1 MKPGKVFTFRSKKRP
16 KSISISYSRG
26 NFFTKSPPQATFI
39 TNFQAHKKLNLG
51 PEKEAKNQEKIF
63 FENKKKKMAE
73 NVDNS
78 RISPRK
84 KNILGKTFETLIS
97 VEQYEKNIMPE
108 QLNILKRGENLL
120 QKLLEYEK
128 ELYDEE
134 LSELGK
140 KGRKRQDE
148 EEEDINIDSENNQ
161 EDGFFETALEFLD
174 QLNAVK
180 RFVTERNKYVFSI

>member
-1 MKPGKVFTFRSKKRP
+1 
-16 KSISISYSRG
+16 
-26 NFFTKSPPQATFI
+26 
-39 TNFQAHKKLNLG
+39 
-51 PEKEAKNQEKIF
+51 
-63 FENKKKKMAE
+63 MAE

-140 KGRKRQDE
+140 IQDE

-174 QLNAVK
+174 QLNAIK

>member
-1 MKPGKVFTFRSKKRP
+1 MN
-16 KSISISYSRG
+16 I
-26 NFFTKSPPQATFI
+26 
-39 TNFQAHKKLNLG
+39 G
-51 PEKEAKNQEKIF
+51 PEKEEKNQEKTF

-140 KGRKRQDE
+140 IQDE
-148 EEEDINIDSENNQ
+148 EEDHEGLSSWPRGSLPHRCSTN
-161 EDGFFETALEFLD
+161 LD
-174 QLNAVK
+174 PAIP
-180 RFVTERNKYVFSI
+180 VTD

>member
-1 MKPGKVFTFRSKKRP
+1 MN
-16 KSISISYSRG
+16 I
-26 NFFTKSPPQATFI
+26 
-39 TNFQAHKKLNLG
+39 G
-51 PEKEAKNQEKIF
+51 PEKEEKNQEKTF

-134 LSELGK
+134 LFELGK
-140 KGRKRQDE
+140 NRRKRLHSDRTGGFLPKHGR
-148 EEEDINIDSENNQ
+148 ENWWPP
-161 EDGFFETALEFLD
+161 
-174 QLNAVK
+174 
-180 RFVTERNKYVFSI
+180 RFNVRSWLCH